1 MVSERSRG
9 ESREGYLPVLAPM
22 YAEEVYSIGRG
33 IGLSSEISEACLN
46 YVSKGIMLEVE
57 PLEEVTGE

>member
-1 MVSERSRG
+1 MSECSRG

-33 IGLSSEISEACLN
+33 IGLSSEISEECLH
-46 YVSKGIMLEVE
+46 YISKGIMLEVE
-57 PLEEVTGE
+57 PIGEVTGE